1 MMSGHKKVIPECAR
15 QNGAAAVEFALI
27 VMLFFAL
34 LIGIVEF
41 GRVLFTW
48 NSAAE
53 ATRRGARIAVVTDP
67 ANQATIKNEMRQILP
82 GLQDNQIEVL
92 YDGAGGCASNLC
104 DYVTVSVGRPQPYS
118 IKPLL
123 LPIGT
128 VTIPIPPFT
137 TTLTRESLGAN

>member
-1 MMSGHKKVIPECAR
+1 MMSGHKRIIPGLAR

-27 VMLFFAL
+27 AVLFFAL

-41 GRVLFTW
+41 GRVLFAW
-48 NSAAE
+48 NSAVE
-53 ATRRGARIAVVTDP
+53 ATRRGARIAVVTNP
-67 ANQATIKNEMRQILP
+67 ASQGTIKAEMKKIMP

-104 DYVTVSVGRPQPYS
+104 DYVTVSVGLPQPYE
-118 IKPLL
+118 INPLL

-137 TTLTRESLGAN
+137 TTLTRESLGDN